1 MSPQPLPPPLVE
13 ITLLSLKGVVVTSSD
28 IRIPSVTAAVAF
40 SGSAADMQVGT
51 SFVCPR
57 TGNLMVESRLA
68 TTIARE
74 KSGFQPLIAEW
85 STSSADDDDD
95 DEYENYA
102 YDHDDQP
109 HVSIELPPH
118 DPRLPA
124 MSISRC
130 NRDSKIVATMSSH
143 EQPSLKGSDVSSPD
157 NSFEDDIH
165 GDSVF
170 WSQSTAGAVMPE
182 IVELA
187 VSLKIDTESLKE
199 RQQNAKTRLVGGGA
213 AVKETPSLLDA
224 SDSWDEI
231 DHAESM
237 FEVGVAYLVLFG
249 NDGSTTVMDLPI
261 KKLKRNFPD
270 SIQVEDTASLRIRV
284 NVFPNGKKK
293 SSHPY
298 RRGYPTSGMSL
309 LQQAYRLHDTNVLE
323 PILRQ
328 LKIVEERKKERLEQS
343 TNKLDDHDPNPPILC
358 GVSGVLEM
366 MRSVQCSDGA
376 DGVLLTKTDSMDST
390 INTAPS
396 MTFGKH

>member
-1 MSPQPLPPPLVE
+1 MSPQPLLPPRVE
-13 ITLLSLKGVVVTSSD
+13 ITLLSLKGVLVTSGE

-68 TTIARE
+68 TTIPRD
-74 KSGFQPLIAEW
+74 KSEFQPLIAEW
-85 STSSADDDDD
+85 RTSSATAADNDNDD
-95 DEYENYA
+95 
-102 YDHDDQP
+102 DDQP
-109 HVSIELPPH
+109 HVSIDLPPH

-157 NSFEDDIH
+157 QSFEEDGH
-165 GDSVF
+165 VGSVF

-199 RQQNAKTRLVGGGA
+199 RQQNSKTRLVGGA

-224 SDSWDEI
+224 SESWDEI
-231 DHAESM
+231 DHADSM

-249 NDGSTTVMDLPI
+249 NDGGTTVMDLPI
-261 KKLKRNFPD
+261 KKLKQNFPD

-284 NVFPNGKKK
+284 NVFPHGKKK
-293 SSHPY
+293 SSSPAPN
-298 RRGYPTSGMSL
+298 RGGNVSSGMSL

-328 LKIVEERKKERLEQS
+328 LKIVEEQKLERLQQ
-343 TNKLDDHDPNPPILC
+343 NRDKLDNDRDQRPSVMC
-358 GVSGVLEM
+358 GVSGVFEM
-366 MRSVQCSDGA
+366 MRSVKCEDGA
-376 DGVLLTKTDSMDST
+376 DGVLLQKADSMDST
-390 INTAPS
+390 IITAPS
-396 MTFGKH
+396 MTFW